1 MTAVY
6 LYGIA
11 RAAEETEVQ
20 APGVGADKEG
30 VRRVVHGE
38 LAALVSDVEP
48 GPLVAA
54 RGLRAH
60 WRVLEEAASKATVL
74 PVRFGT
80 VMESEGAVVDRFLA
94 PRHDH
99 LVAQLAG
106 LSGKV
111 QLSVKAF
118 YDEDRLMRGV
128 LQGSPA
134 VAQLRERV
142 RGRPKAAT
150 YYDRIQL
157 GELVAGEVDRARERD
172 SAMVFDRARAACG
185 GRAAR
190 AARHSRRRRERR
202 LPRRA
207 LPRRRVQRGRGAPRG
222 RGRGTDAFALRRP
235 AAAVQLHGGAGGG
248 WHVGLITGLLTLPL
262 APVRGTV
269 WLAERIQEQAEAELY
284 DEDAI
289 RAQLMDIDAAREA
302 GEIGEEEATQ
312 AEDELLERLIAVRG
326 NGGR

>member
-1 MTAVY
+1 VTTVY

-11 RAAEETEVQ
+11 RAAETTEVQ
-20 APGVGADKEG
+20 APGVGEDKKG
-30 VRRVVHGE
+30 VRRIVHGE

-80 VMESEGAVVDRFLA
+80 VMENENAVVERFLA

-118 YDEDRLMRGV
+118 YDEERLMKGV
-128 LQGSPA
+128 VQGSPA
-134 VAQLRERV
+134 VAQLRQRV

-150 YYDRIQL
+150 YYDRIEL
-157 GELVAGEVDRARERD
+157 GELVAGEVERARERD
-172 SAMVFDRARAACG
+172 SALVFERLEPLAVAV
-185 GRAAR
+185 
-190 AARHSRRRRERR
+190 RRE
-202 LPRRA
+202 P
-207 LPRRRVQRGRGAPRG
+207 P
-222 RGRGTDAFALRRP
+222 GTPD
-235 AAAVQLHGGAGGG
+235 AAVNAAFLVERPRVDEFSEAVARLADEVEGRMRLRYVGPLPPYSFTEEQEAVGA
-248 WHVGLITGLLTLPL
+248 W
-262 APVRGTV
+262 A
-269 WLAERIQEQAEAELY
+269 
-284 DEDAI
+284 
-289 RAQLMDIDAAREA
+289 
-302 GEIGEEEATQ
+302 
-312 AEDELLERLIAVRG
+312 
-326 NGGR
+326 